1 MAEAEWKNGG
11 GGGIEEYF
19 TAIDVGEC
27 GQGKSTVA
35 FNLRLRPHLN
45 VPMDGVASNGVT
57 KNFIPYKAD
66 LRGLGMIVDKII
78 DTPGIGDGD
87 VNLIQWVAACERAFE
102 EVNAILVCVSECN
115 PRITLGAELVTN
127 LVNKGFLGDLST
139 IRKDPEAYELL
150 CNSIVVVGTQ
160 GNLAGPRLR
169 KAMPDT
175 VASFAKKCGVP
186 TVAYAPCPALPD
198 WEDDGESTPVLDMSA
213 LHKHLRKLKG
223 MIERLEKKG
232 KRQRDVM
239 KFSKINESEVIDMVC
254 KAAGVEVTEE
264 YKRKMAE
271 ELGVLRNF
279 IGAAKHLFSFDEK
292 SREEGW
298 KKLDTMFKSLTDT
311 VTAVWTEAK
320 RVIKGSA

>member
-57 KNFIPYKAD
+57 KTFDPYKAD
-66 LRGLGMIVDKII
+66 LQGSGNTNGKLI
-78 DTPGIGDGD
+78 DSPGIGDGD
-87 VNLIQWVAACERAFE
+87 VNLITWVATCEKAFK
-102 EVNAILVCVSECN
+102 EVNAIIVCVSECN

-127 LVNKGFLGDLST
+127 LVNKGFLGDVAKIKS
-139 IRKDPEAYELL
+139 DPDAFALL

-169 KAMPDT
+169 AAMPET
-175 VASFAKKCGVP
+175 VKSFAQKC
-186 TVAYAPCPALPD
+186 ALPEVSFCQCPSVPG
-198 WEDDGESTPVLDMSA
+198 WQDDGKSTPVLDVSS
-213 LHKHLRKLKG
+213 LQKHLSHLKD
-223 MIERLEKKG
+223 MIDSLERRG
-232 KRQRDVM
+232 RRQHQVM
-239 KFSKINESEVIDMVC
+239 KYTRIQAHDVIDMVC

-264 YKRKMAE
+264 VRRKMAE
-271 ELGVLRNF
+271 ELGVLRNL
-279 IGAAKHLFSFDEK
+279 IAAARHLFSFDHK
-292 SREEGW
+292 ARMEGW
-298 KKLDTMFKSLTDT
+298 KRLDTSFRTLIQNATT
-311 VTAVWTEAK
+311 LWTEAK
-320 RVIKGSA
+320 HLCTS